1 VIARDRFRGLRV
13 AGWPRCFFA
22 SLVLLAPRTALAQ
35 QVSDARVTLEWR
47 APASCPDGNAVLA
60 KVRALVSAASAER
73 VTALGVV
80 TEPAAGGRWQ
90 LTLETVQGA
99 RTWQRSLHAAS
110 CDELADAGALIIA
123 LVLDPNL
130 EVQAGGDS
138 AAPAGTTPGPAPP
151 DAQPASRPAPAARPA
166 ARRPAPA
173 LPPDATLR
181 RQPPPERAGT
191 SATLGG
197 HAALSAVADWGSL
210 PGMTLG
216 GELAGGVAID
226 PIELELSAMI
236 LPPVREV
243 VAENPERGGRLTLAT
258 GGLRGCYVVGWSKL
272 SGRVCGGFEVGRIHG
287 NGFGSLDYRNE
298 QNSLWIAGRLGVFGR
313 YPLIPPLAL
322 RFGLEGVV
330 PARRPEF
337 VLDNVEAVQVSVHEP
352 SPAVLRLALGFELL
366 FR

>member
-1 VIARDRFRGLRV
+1 MRV
-13 AGWPRCFFA
+13 AGWPYGFFA
-22 SLVLLAPRTALAQ
+22 SLLVLAPQPALAE
-35 QVSDARVTLEWR
+35 QVSDARVTLQWL

-60 KVRALVSAASAER
+60 RVRALVSAASAER
-73 VTALGVV
+73 VTARGVV
-80 TEPAAGGRWQ
+80 TEPAEGRQWQ
-90 LTLETVQGA
+90 LMLETVQGA
-99 RTWQRSLHAAS
+99 RTWQRSLHAGS

-130 EVQAGGDS
+130 EVQAGAES

-151 DAQPASRPAPAARPA
+151 EAQPAARPVPPARSA
-166 ARRPAPA
+166 AQQPAPA
-173 LPPDATLR
+173 LPRDPTIR
-181 RQPPPERAGT
+181 KQPPPELART

-197 HAALSAVADWGSL
+197 HAALSAIADWGSL
-210 PGMTLG
+210 PGIALG
-216 GELAGGVAID
+216 GEFAGGVGID

-243 VAENPERGGRLTLAT
+243 VAENPERGGRFTLAT
-258 GGLRGCYVVGWSKL
+258 GGLRGCYVVVWSSL
-272 SGRVCGGFEVGRIHG
+272 SGRVCGGFEAGRIQG
-287 NGFGSLDYRNE
+287 KGSGSLGFTNE
-298 QNSLWIAGRLGVFGR
+298 QKSLWIAGRLGVFGR

-337 VLDNVEAVQVSVHEP
+337 VLQNVGSVEESVHQP
-352 SPAVLRLALGFELL
+352 NLAALRLALGFELL

>member
-1 VIARDRFRGLRV
+1 VIARDRFRGI
-13 AGWPRCFFA
+13 AGWPYGFLA
-22 SLVLLAPRTALAQ
+22 SLQVLAPQPALAQ
-35 QVSDARVTLEWR
+35 QVSDARVTLEWQ

-73 VTALGVV
+73 VTARGVV
-80 TEPAAGGRWQ
+80 TEPLAGGQWQ

-130 EVQAGGDS
+130 EVQAGADS

-151 DAQPASRPAPAARPA
+151 DAQPAARPVPPARSATQRPAPP
-166 ARRPAPA
+166 
-173 LPPDATLR
+173 LPPLAAIR
-181 RQPPPERAGT
+181 KQPLPEPADT

-197 HAALSAVADWGSL
+197 HAALSAIADGGSL
-210 PGMTLG
+210 PGVTLG
-216 GELAGGVAID
+216 GELAGGVGID
-226 PIELELSAMI
+226 PVELELSAMI

-243 VAENPERGGRLTLAT
+243 VAEDPERGGRFTLVS
-258 GGLRGCYVVGWSKL
+258 GGLRGCYVVAWSKL
-272 SGRVCGGFEVGRIHG
+272 SGRVCGGFEAGRIHG
-287 NGFGSLDYRNE
+287 IGFGSLSFTRE
-298 QNSLWIAGRLGVFGR
+298 QSSPWIAGRLGVFAR
-313 YPLIPPLAL
+313 YPLVPPLAL
-322 RFGLEGVV
+322 RLGLEGVV

-337 VLDNVEAVQVSVHEP
+337 VLNDNVALVQVSVHQP
-352 SPAVLRLALGFELL
+352 NLAVLRLALGFELL